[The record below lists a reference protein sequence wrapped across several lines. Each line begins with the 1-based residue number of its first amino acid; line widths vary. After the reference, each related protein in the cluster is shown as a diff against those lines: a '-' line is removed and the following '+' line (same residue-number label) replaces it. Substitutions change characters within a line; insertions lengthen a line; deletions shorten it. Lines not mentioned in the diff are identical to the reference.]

1 MHDVLGHRLSL
12 LSVHAGALELSGDA
26 PREEITRAAAVIR
39 ASAHQAMQDLREVVG
54 VLRAP
59 MDGLPQPTLASL
71 PGLVAE
77 SVHAGMAVRLSTEA
91 NGSVPD
97 SVGRTAYRIV
107 QEGLTNARKHAP
119 GSAVTV
125 RVAGAPGT
133 GLTVEVGNPPAGTSA
148 VSPPGDGAAPAPAA
162 DGAGPGPLAGAG
174 QGLAGLAER
183 VALAAGRLE
192 YGPTSAGGFRLC
204 AWLPWPT

>member
-1 MHDVLGHRLSL
+1 
-12 LSVHAGALELSGDA
+12 
-26 PREEITRAAAVIR
+26 
-39 ASAHQAMQDLREVVG
+39 
-54 VLRAP
+54 

-77 SVHAGMAVRLSTEA
+77 SVHAGMTVWLSIEAV
-91 NGSVPD
+91 GGVPD
-97 SVGRTAYRIV
+97 SVGRTAFRIV

-119 GSAVTV
+119 GAAVTV

-133 GLTVEVGNPPAGTSA
+133 GLTVEVGNSPAGTAAASLA
-148 VSPPGDGAAPAPAA
+148 GAGAAPAPST
-162 DGAGPGPLAGAG
+162 DVAGPNAWFGAG

-183 VALAAGRLE
+183 IALAAGRLE
-192 YGPTSAGGFRLC
+192 YGPSSAGGFRLC

>member
-1 MHDVLGHRLSL
+1 
-12 LSVHAGALELSGDA
+12 
-26 PREEITRAAAVIR
+26 
-39 ASAHQAMQDLREVVG
+39 
-54 VLRAP
+54 

-91 NGSVPD
+91 AGGVPD

-119 GSAVTV
+119 GSVVTV

-133 GLTVEVGNPPAGTSA
+133 GLTVEVGNPPTAPAATPSTA
-148 VSPPGDGAAPAPAA
+148 ATHAATPPAAGAAPAP
-162 DGAGPGPLAGAG
+162 GAVTG

-183 VALAAGRLE
+183 VALAAGRFE
-192 YGPTSAGGFRLC
+192 YGPAGAGGFRLY